1 MLQPQ
6 GEHLHLSF
14 PGVRGRGEG
23 PFRSPILLL
32 AGWGW
37 GGELLVLA
45 LTPLF
50 FLELGNSILTWVTCS
65 KEGFGYCRLCV
76 IM

>member
-1 MLQPQ
+1 M
-6 GEHLHLSF
+6 
-14 PGVRGRGEG
+14 GRGTISESHTAPGRVGLGRGAVG
-23 PFRSPILLL
+23 PGQRI
-32 AGWGW
+32 
-37 GGELLVLA
+37 
-45 LTPLF
+45 PLF